1 MRTNPTKMKIKLCRS
16 MQLAL
21 LISLLIKKK
30 ISKYIYNMC
39 TFHYLESL
47 SLKTM
52 ATLLNTLSV

>member
-21 LISLLIKKK
+21 LISLLIKKR
-30 ISKYIYNMC
+30 ISKYIYNMY

-47 SLKTM
+47 S
-52 ATLLNTLSV
+52 